1 MNGAGLLDLPHEILL
16 EIASNILRT
25 SDLSHFLC
33 ASRTLHDVLSLE
45 PYKREVANTGGEAI
59 TILAQQGHEAGV
71 RYMLDEGVKV
81 DKRGAKFPHTTALGE
96 AVASH
101 NLGIARLLLD
111 HGAGMNKVDSLVT
124 PALTL
129 AIYPEISREDTSM
142 MELLL
147 DYKADMNMGNL
158 GNRTLVPLIV
168 AVRCRNQTKMEF
180 LLSKGADPN
189 ICVPQTQQT
198 ALHIAIM
205 KKMPIQTLE
214 VLLNAG
220 AKVNCLDN
228 EGRSPLHMA
237 DFCAPINL
245 DNASTLTGSG
255 AKVNLPTSMPII
267 QETVGF
273 ENLRCADILLQHGA
287 DIQARDNRGWSVLHY
302 QADKLCDA
310 FFFKWY
316 CDQGC
321 DVNWEDENKETPI
334 FKAIAS
340 KRNARLKPVTVKTI
354 LSLGASVNLVNS
366 QGQSPLGLAVTQA
379 CPEVTR
385 VLLEHGAD
393 IHHRDGE
400 GKTLLQMA
408 VRNRY
413 WVRDVSNNYDPRRVV
428 KLLLQYGADLTEVVP
443 AGRTPLSVG
452 SLWDLDDI
460 IDSPQTAH
468 ETAPV

>member
-1 MNGAGLLDLPHEILL
+1 MNGAGLLDLPQEILL
-16 EIASNILRT
+16 EIASSILRT

-45 PYKREVANTGGEAI
+45 LYKREIANTGGEAI

-71 RYMLDEGVKV
+71 RYMLDAGVKV
-81 DKRGAKFPHTTALGE
+81 DIRGAKFPHTTALGE
-96 AVASH
+96 AVTSH
-101 NLGIARLLLD
+101 NLGIARILLD
-111 HGAGMNKVDSLVT
+111 HGAGINKVDSLVT

-129 AIYPEISREDTSM
+129 AIYPQILSEDTSM

-147 DYKADMNMGNL
+147 DYKADVNMGNL

-168 AVRCRNQTKMEF
+168 AIRCRNQQKTEF

-189 ICVPQTQQT
+189 ICVPRTQQT
-198 ALHIAIM
+198 ALHIAII
-205 KKMPIQTLE
+205 KKMPTQTLE

-220 AKVNCLDN
+220 ANVHCLDN

-237 DFCAPINL
+237 NFCASINL

-255 AKVNLPTSMPII
+255 AKAKLPTPMPIV
-267 QETVGF
+267 QDTVGS

-310 FFFKWY
+310 FFLKWY
-316 CDQGC
+316 CGQGC

-340 KRNARLKPVTVKTI
+340 KSNARLKPVIVKTI

-366 QGQSPLGLAVTQA
+366 QGQSPLGLAVIQA
-379 CPEVTR
+379 CPDVTR

-413 WVRDVSNNYDPRRVV
+413 WVRNVSNNYDPRRVV
-428 KLLLQYGADLTEVVP
+428 KLLLQYGADLTEVAT

-460 IDSPQTAH
+460 IESL
-468 ETAPV
+468 